1 MTYWVLKAILRPVL
15 RFFYRIRVEGLEHV
29 PAAGPAVMASN
40 HLSFSDSIFL
50 PLVVARRITF
60 VAKAEYFEDPRTEWF
75 FRAVGQI
82 PMKRGGGPESER
94 ALASAREVLAA
105 GGVLGIYPEGTRSSD
120 GRLYK
125 GHTGVARLALEC
137 GAPVLCVAMIGT
149 RDVQP
154 IGQVVPRV
162 FRPVTIRI
170 SPPMRFEQ
178 WTGHADDAHVL
189 RRITDDIM
197 AELAALSGQEY
208 VDRYAT
214 R

>member
-1 MTYWVLKAILRPVL
+1 
-15 RFFYRIRVEGLEHV
+15 
-29 PAAGPAVMASN
+29 
-40 HLSFSDSIFL
+40 
-50 PLVVARRITF
+50 
-60 VAKAEYFEDPRTEWF
+60 
-75 FRAVGQI
+75 
-82 PMKRGGGPESER
+82 MKRGGGPESER
-94 ALASAREVLAA
+94 ALAAARDVLAA

-154 IGQVVPRV
+154 IGKVVPRV

-178 WTGHADDAHVL
+178 WNGHAEDTHVL

>member
-29 PAAGPAVMASN
+29 PSFGPVVMASN
-40 HLSFSDSIFL
+40 HLSFCDSIFL
-50 PLVVARRITF
+50 PLVVPRRITF

-75 FRAVGQI
+75 FRAAGQI

-94 ALASAREVLAA
+94 ALAAAREVLVA

-137 GAPVLCVAMIGT
+137 GVPVLCVAMVGT
-149 RDVQP
+149 GDVQP
-154 IGQVVPRV
+154 IGQGVPRV
-162 FRPVTIRI
+162 FLPVTIRI
-170 SPPMRFEQ
+170 SPPMRFDQ
-178 WTGHADDAHVL
+178 WAGSARDTHVL

-197 AELAALSGQEY
+197 TELAALSGQEY